1 MRMQSE
7 SGLWVVGR
15 VDDETPVVAVL
26 EVSGAVLSW
35 TVDTAGPPQIAFTAL
50 DQADWLWRVIGETGH
65 VAVMNAIGET
75 GGATNRTVEVDGV
88 EILPGTLDTARRLAV
103 GHWLRRWWPAGT
115 REGIGSLDHA
125 VLDAEIALLTVAA
138 EDLFT
143 DITFDSEVGS
153 LLAPHAAAYLWHLRS
168 GDRRVVDL
176 VRRAVELAVE
186 VGAGEEQDSDLW
198 MELAAMQHDSSVD
211 GVPEGSRQDDYSLAA
226 GDGRTADATAIGR
239 GSASIKWG
247 GVPPRIF
254 DAGENTATW
263 TIPRPAAGS
272 GVVAIVRTAVTGD
285 VDPSGIEVSLRS
297 GAIVGAAAL
306 DRDGTARVDLTSAG
320 ASVTE
325 TDLWDHNWS
334 DTVLTVG
341 VPVTESTAIR
351 HRVRA
356 FARGRVAAPPPDAFL
371 AEILLGESDY

>member
-1 MRMQSE
+1 MRLHYE

-15 VDDETPVVAVL
+15 LDDEMPVVAVL

-35 TVDTAGPPQIAFTAL
+35 TVDTDGPPQIAFTAL
-50 DQADWLWRVIGETGH
+50 DRADWLWRVIGEAGH

-75 GGATNRTVEVDGV
+75 GGATHQAVDVEGV

-103 GHWLRRWWPAGT
+103 GHWLRRWWPAGVGD
-115 REGIGSLDHA
+115 GIGSLDHA
-125 VLDAEIALLTVAA
+125 VLDAEIALLTLAT

-143 DITFDSEVGS
+143 DITFDSEVGG
-153 LLAPHAAAYLWHLRS
+153 LLGPHAVAYLWHLRS

-176 VRRAVELAVE
+176 VRRAVELAVD
-186 VGAGEEQDSDLW
+186 VGAGEDQDADLW
-198 MELAAMQHDSSVD
+198 MELAAMQRDSSVD
-211 GVPEGSRQDDYSLAA
+211 RVPENSRQDNYSLAA
-226 GDGRTADATAIGR
+226 GDGRTADATAIAR
-239 GSASIKWG
+239 GSASIKWS

-254 DAGENTATW
+254 DAGEDTAIW
-263 TIPRPAAGS
+263 TIPRPAAGG
-272 GVVAIVRTAVTGD
+272 GVVAIVRTSLTGD

-297 GAIVGAAAL
+297 GAIAGTAAL

-320 ASVTE
+320 ASAIEIDV
-325 TDLWDHNWS
+325 WDHNWS

-341 VPVTESTAIR
+341 VPVTEPAAVR

-356 FARGRVAAPPPDAFL
+356 FARGRIAVPPPDAFL